1 MTSLFIAI
9 KLVYLLLRYNKRPL
23 KNIKIINDF
32 YNGRDTKSIPFKIF
46 LPNKPRKNS
55 IIIYP
60 GASPTAEE
68 HPGLIMLGSILSQAG
83 YTVYIPRIP
92 TLKKLVIQQEIV
104 DDFACFYSWIL
115 KNKNINSNNLSLIGI
130 SFGGAITL
138 KVFTSDE
145 FKNKLPK
152 SIITYGT
159 YYNFQAVLDFFSTG
173 KILIGDEEKTITPHS
188 WGLVVMF
195 YNYLSS
201 IDTDLN
207 VDKINKILEL
217 KINEKEDEIERQIEK
232 IPIKEKNLTRSI
244 LDCNINEE
252 LSNYVELIRE
262 KNEKLFSSLS
272 PKFWDESI
280 KTKIFIFHGANDSMV
295 PYTESIK
302 LSQSIENSELL
313 VSYLYEHKEI
323 AEDKNVVVKII
334 ELVKIVKFFYKFILY
349 NEN

>member
-32 YNGRDTKSIPFKIF
+32 YNGRDGEKIPFKLF
-46 LPNKPRKNS
+46 LPNRPRKHN

-92 TLKKLVIQQEIV
+92 KLKKLIIQQTIV

-115 KNKNINSNNLSLIGI
+115 KYKNINPNNLSLFGI

-138 KVFTSDE
+138 KVFTRDE

-159 YYNFQAVLDFFSTG
+159 YYNFQSVLDFFSTG
-173 KILIGDEEKTITPHS
+173 KILIDGEIKTITTHP
-188 WGLVVMF
+188 WGLIVMF

-201 IDTDLN
+201 IDTDLD
-207 VDKINKILEL
+207 VDKMNKILEL
-217 KINEKEDEIERQIEK
+217 QINEKEDEIEKQLEK
-232 IPIKEKNLTRSI
+232 IPSKEQNLTRRI

-252 LSNYVELIRE
+252 LINYVELIRE

-272 PKFWDESI
+272 PKYWNESI

-302 LSQSIENSELL
+302 LSNSIENSELL

-323 AEDKNVVVKII
+323 AENKNIVIKTI
-334 ELVKIVKFFYKFILY
+334 ELLKIVKFFYRFILY